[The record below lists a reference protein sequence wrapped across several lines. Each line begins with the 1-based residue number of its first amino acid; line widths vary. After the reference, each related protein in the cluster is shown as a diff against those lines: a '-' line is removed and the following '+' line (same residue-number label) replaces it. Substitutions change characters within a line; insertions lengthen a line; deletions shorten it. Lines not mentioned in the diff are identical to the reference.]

1 MTIASLRQG
10 RSTVRAIARALG
22 RSPGTISRELA
33 RNVGS
38 DGSYASLPA
47 HTLSRARRIQA
58 RSAAKLHHD
67 HVLWGTVLTMLDW
80 KWSPQQIAGVLKR
93 VWPDDPTM
101 HVSHESIYTAIY
113 AHPRGELRRQLIACL
128 RHGRS
133 TRMRRKRG
141 VDRRGTIPEL
151 NSIHEHSPE
160 FEDCVMPGHWEGDF
174 IKGAGNKSFVG
185 VLVER
190 TSRLVLLVKMDE
202 ATAASALADLL
213 ASRIRSPR

>member
-1 MTIASLRQG
+1 MQTSTTYRQLQPEERMTIASLRQA
-10 RSTVRAIARALG
+10 RSSVRAIARALG

-47 HTLSRARRIQA
+47 QALSRSRRIQA
-58 RSAAKLHHD
+58 RPAAKLHQD

-101 HVSHESIYTAIY
+101 QVSHESIYTAIY

-133 TRMRRKRG
+133 TRMPRKRG
-141 VDRRGTIPEL
+141 VDRRGTIPDMV
-151 NSIHEHSPE
+151 SIHVRPPE
-160 FEDCVMPGHWEGDF
+160 IEDRDPAPE
-174 IKGAGNKSFVG
+174 KRSFWLMMESDIG
-185 VLVER
+185 
-190 TSRLVLLVKMDE
+190 
-202 ATAASALADLL
+202 
-213 ASRIRSPR
+213 